1 MQKNG
6 AEWKTFFPVQFQ
18 KLGNQ
23 FLTLHIFIQ
32 KKGISEEIIAYLIPA
47 QFD

>member
-23 FLTLHIFIQ
+23 FQTLQ
-32 KKGISEEIIAYLIPA
+32 YL
-47 QFD
+47 FKEKV